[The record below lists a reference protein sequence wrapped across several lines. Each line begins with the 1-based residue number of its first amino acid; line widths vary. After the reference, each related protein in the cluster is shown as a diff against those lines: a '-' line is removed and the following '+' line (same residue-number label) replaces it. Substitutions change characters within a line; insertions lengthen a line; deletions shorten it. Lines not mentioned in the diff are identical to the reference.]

1 MEDEGT
7 RGVRGTSADR
17 VPGPAVP
24 PPPSGPPRQPWSGQP
39 APGRP
44 PAGGPGG
51 PRSAPG
57 EPPADPG
64 ASWGGQPSGGQPSA
78 GQPSAGQPSGGQ
90 PSPGRA
96 PAGEP
101 GAPQFGQ
108 PSAWTFPLPPP
119 GPPPARPA
127 SPPPPVEQP
136 LAGATP
142 LDAWLRTPRPP
153 QAPGVWRFGF
163 TPRPAEQGEE
173 VSDRSLLVGAVIT
186 LLSALLLWSLWR
198 NGYLP
203 YRLVPLKLF
212 TPGEWWNPG
221 TSGGPRTIE
230 GSDALTVYEALLFG
244 LLAYGCGRI
253 GNFSELFR
261 RHVVR
266 RGQPFLALA
275 AAVAAGLTQLL
286 VWKETLPV
294 VRPVLV
300 LVAAVAGGEIYQS
313 QTVVNVIYGL
323 IAAAVLYP
331 FARLGRWRD
340 LLAARR
346 GRGTATPAPGGDTPA
361 PATATSADQW
371 PELRAA
377 GWTDAAETLTAE
389 VRTGRMNDVDVARL
403 RHAWTQATRS
413 PDRLAPLAEAV
424 LRTGGAAALHP
435 SGDRDLP
442 RRTARHDVLTGQV
455 RIGRCAEDPH
465 NPYAR
470 RSTGI
475 ALDPTLLGTSLLA
488 VGPPGSGKSA
498 RLVRPVV
505 EALGLRALAG
515 QAAVLA
521 VGGAGAPLGPDEAF
535 DVVVRV
541 GNPASA
547 HDLDLYGGTSD
558 PDEAAAVLAEG
569 LVGDVGSLDSRRA
582 ATVLAQLLGPYRTAH
597 GHFPSVP
604 ELRELLDGAPA
615 ALTALRATLEAAGH
629 QAMLRELEARTRQA
643 GGPGDPAPALA
654 DRVALLDRPAFA
666 GFFATGP
673 EARPFALRSLGQYPL
688 RVRVDLPERGHAE
701 ASRLLTRL
709 LLAQFTAITAARTD
723 TTLFVGLVLD
733 DATHAVTSETVRGI
747 RRLRSVNAGAVL
759 TLRTVDDVPE
769 PLHTPLLGAVGCT
782 AAFSGI
788 TTWDGKRF
796 AEAWG
801 KEWVETRE
809 VAQHTVFAD
818 QPFTRALHALRKLV
832 TGKAVTT
839 DAVTVRQVE
848 KERWSASELAYA
860 VPAGHAVIRLA
871 TVEGE
876 HAPPLLVELGG

>member
-1 MEDEGT
+1 MDDDGT
-7 RGVRGTSADR
+7 RGVRGSSADR
-17 VPGPAVP
+17 VPGPALP
-24 PPPSGPPRQPWSGQP
+24 PPPTTPPRVP
-39 APGRP
+39 APAAGPDPAATSVEQRP
-44 PAGGPGG
+44 TRPGPA
-51 PRSAPG
+51 S
-57 EPPADPG
+57 PAE
-64 ASWGGQPSGGQPSA
+64 QPV
-78 GQPSAGQPSGGQ
+78 
-90 PSPGRA
+90 
-96 PAGEP
+96 P
-101 GAPQFGQ
+101 GAP
-108 PSAWTFPLPPP
+108 
-119 GPPPARPA
+119 
-127 SPPPPVEQP
+127 V
-136 LAGATP
+136 
-142 LDAWLRTPRPP
+142 DAWLRTPRPP
-153 QAPGVWRFGF
+153 QEPGVWRYGY
-163 TPRPAEQGEE
+163 TPPPPEE
-173 VSDRSLLVGAVIT
+173 PEGVSNRSLLVGALIS

-230 GSDALTVYEALLFG
+230 GSDALTVYEAILFG

-261 RHVVR
+261 RHVAD

-275 AAVAAGLTQLL
+275 AAAAAGLTQLL

-300 LVAAVAGGEIYQS
+300 LVASVAGGEIYQS
-313 QTVVNVIYGL
+313 QTVVNVIYAV

-331 FARLGRWRD
+331 FARLGRWRE
-340 LLAARR
+340 LIAARR
-346 GRGTATPAPGGDTPA
+346 GTTAPTPNGTA

-371 PELRAA
+371 PELRTA
-377 GWTDAAETLTAE
+377 GWTDAADTLTAE
-389 VRTGRMNDVDVARL
+389 ARTGRMNDVDVARL
-403 RHAWTQATRS
+403 RHAWALATRR

-435 SGDRDLP
+435 SGHRDLP
-442 RRTARHDVLTGQV
+442 RRGARHDVLTGQV
-455 RIGRCAEDPH
+455 RIGRCADDPH
-465 NPYAR
+465 NPYVR
-470 RSTGI
+470 RGTGL
-475 ALDPTLLGTSLLA
+475 ALEPALLGTSLLA
-488 VGPPGSGKSA
+488 VGPPGAGKTA
-498 RLVRPVV
+498 RLIRPVV
-505 EALGLRALAG
+505 EALALRALAG

-521 VGGAGAPLGPDEAF
+521 VGGAGAPLGPDDAF
-535 DVVVRV
+535 DVVVRL
-541 GNPASA
+541 GHPGSA
-547 HDLDLYGGTSD
+547 HDIDLYGGTTD

-582 ATVLAQLLGPYRTAH
+582 ATVLAQLLGPYRAAH

-604 ELRELLDGAPA
+604 ELRELLDGTPA
-615 ALTALRATLEAAGH
+615 ALAGLRASLEAAGH
-629 QAMLRELEARTRQA
+629 HAMLRELDARSRQA

-654 DRVALLDRPAFA
+654 DRVSLLDRPAFT

-673 EARPFALRSLGQYPL
+673 DARPFSLRALGQHPL
-688 RVRVDLPERGHAE
+688 RVRVDLPERGHAG

-723 TTLFVGLVLD
+723 TTLFACLVLD
-733 DATHAVTSETVRGI
+733 DATHAVTAETVRGI

-759 TLRTVDDVPE
+759 ALRTVDDVPDT
-769 PLHTPLLGAVGCT
+769 LHTPLLGAVGCT

-848 KERWSASELAYA
+848 RERWSASELAYA

-871 TVEGE
+871 TVQGE
-876 HAPPLLVELGG
+876 HAPPLLVHLDG

>member
-1 MEDEGT
+1 MDDDGT
-7 RGVRGTSADR
+7 RGVRGSSADK

-24 PPPSGPPRQPWSGQP
+24 PPPTAPPRVPPTTAGPYVP
-39 APGRP
+39 APHPAP
-44 PAGGPGG
+44 PVEH
-51 PRSAPG
+51 R
-57 EPPADPG
+57 
-64 ASWGGQPSGGQPSA
+64 
-78 GQPSAGQPSGGQ
+78 
-90 PSPGRA
+90 
-96 PAGEP
+96 
-101 GAPQFGQ
+101 
-108 PSAWTFPLPPP
+108 
-119 GPPPARPA
+119 PARPA
-127 SPPPPVEQP
+127 TAPSIGQPPPGAPV
-136 LAGATP
+136 
-142 LDAWLRTPRPP
+142 DAWLRTPRP
-153 QAPGVWRFGF
+153 QQEPGVWRYGY
-163 TPRPAEQGEE
+163 TPPPPEASER
-173 VSDRSLLVGAVIT
+173 VSDRSLLVGALIS
-186 LLSALLLWSLWR
+186 LLTALLLWSLWR

-212 TPGEWWNPG
+212 TPGEWWYPG

-230 GSDALTVYEALLFG
+230 GSDALTVYESILFG

-253 GNFSELFR
+253 GNFSELFH
-261 RHVVR
+261 RHVVE
-266 RGQPFLALA
+266 RGQPFLAVA
-275 AAVAAGLTQLL
+275 AAAAAGLTQLL

-294 VRPVLV
+294 VRPILV

-323 IAAAVLYP
+323 IAAAVLWP
-331 FARLGRWRD
+331 FARLGRWRE
-340 LLAARR
+340 LSAARR
-346 GRGTATPAPGGDTPA
+346 GSAAPDPAHAA
-361 PATATSADQW
+361 PATSTSADQW

-377 GWTDAAETLTAE
+377 GWTDAADTLTAE

-403 RHAWTQATRS
+403 RHAWTLATRR
-413 PDRLAPLAEAV
+413 PDRLAPLTEAV

-455 RIGRCAEDPH
+455 RIGRCADDPH
-465 NPYAR
+465 NPYVR
-470 RSTGI
+470 RGTGL
-475 ALDPTLLGTSLLA
+475 ALEPALLGTSLLA

-498 RLVRPVV
+498 RLIRPVV
-505 EALGLRALAG
+505 EALALRALAG

-521 VGGAGAPLGPDEAF
+521 VGGAGAPLGPDDAF

-541 GNPASA
+541 GHPGSA
-547 HDLDLYGGTSD
+547 HDIDLYGGTTD

-582 ATVLAQLLGPYRTAH
+582 ATVLAQLLGPYHAAH

-604 ELRELLDGAPA
+604 ELRELLDGTPA
-615 ALTALRATLEAAGH
+615 ALAGLRATLEAAGH
-629 QAMLRELEARTRQA
+629 HAMVRELDARSRQA

-673 EARPFALRSLGQYPL
+673 DARPFSLRALGQHPL

-723 TTLFVGLVLD
+723 TTLFACLVLD
-733 DATHAVTSETVRGI
+733 DATHAVTAETVRGI

-759 TLRTVDDVPE
+759 ALRTVDDVPE
-769 PLHTPLLGAVGCT
+769 ALHTPLLGAVGCT

-848 KERWSASELAYA
+848 RERWSASELAYA

-871 TVEGE
+871 NVEGE
-876 HAPPLLVELGG
+876 HAPPLLVHLDG

>member
-1 MEDEGT
+1 MDDDGT
-7 RGVRGTSADR
+7 RRVRDTRADR
-17 VPGPAVP
+17 APGPAVP
-24 PPPSGPPRQPWSGQP
+24 PPPSTPPRV
-39 APGRP
+39 
-44 PAGGPGG
+44 
-51 PRSAPG
+51 
-57 EPPADPG
+57 
-64 ASWGGQPSGGQPSA
+64 
-78 GQPSAGQPSGGQ
+78 
-90 PSPGRA
+90 
-96 PAGEP
+96 
-101 GAPQFGQ
+101 
-108 PSAWTFPLPPP
+108 
-119 GPPPARPA
+119 PPPAAPVPPETGPYPA
-127 SPPPPVEQP
+127 FGQAPAVPPPAPPVEQP
-136 LAGATP
+136 PTGTP
-142 LDAWLRTPRPP
+142 ALDAWLRAPRTPQEPGVWRYGHTPRPP
-153 QAPGVWRFGF
+153 EEPEGV
-163 TPRPAEQGEE
+163 
-173 VSDRSLLVGAVIT
+173 SNRSLLVGVLIS

-221 TSGGPRTIE
+221 TSGGPRTKE
-230 GSDALTVYEALLFG
+230 GREALTLYEGILFG
-244 LLAYGCGRI
+244 LLVYGCGRI
-253 GNFSELFR
+253 GNWSELLR
-261 RHVVR
+261 RHVVD

-275 AAVAAGLTQLL
+275 AAAAAGLAQIL
-286 VWKETLPV
+286 VWKEAV
-294 VRPVLV
+294 PVLRPILA
-300 LVAAVAGGEIYQS
+300 LVAAVAGAGVFRS
-313 QTVVNVIYGL
+313 PTTVVVIYAL
-323 IAAAVLYP
+323 IAAAVLLP
-331 FARLGRWRD
+331 FARFGRWWE
-340 LLAARR
+340 LIAARR
-346 GRGTATPAPGGDTPA
+346 GGTAPAAGDA
-361 PATATSADQW
+361 PPSATATSADQW

-377 GWTDAAETLTAE
+377 GWADAADTLAAE
-389 VRTGRMNDVDVARL
+389 VRGGRMNDVDVARL
-403 RHAWTQATRS
+403 RHAWTLATRR

-435 SGDRDLP
+435 SGHRDLP
-442 RRTARHDVLTGQV
+442 RRTVRHDVLIGQV

-470 RSTGI
+470 RGSGI
-475 ALDPTLLGTSLLA
+475 ALDPTVLGTSLLA
-488 VGPPGSGKSA
+488 VGPPGAGKSA
-498 RLVRPVV
+498 RIVRPVV
-505 EALGLRALAG
+505 ESLALRALAG

-521 VGGAGAPLGPDEAF
+521 VGGAGAPLGPDDAF

-541 GNPASA
+541 GNPDSA
-547 HDLDLYGGTSD
+547 HDIDLYGGTSD

-582 ATVLAQLLGPYRTAH
+582 ATVLAQLLGPYRAAH

-604 ELRELLDGAPA
+604 ELRRLLDGTPA
-615 ALTALRATLEAAGH
+615 ALAGLRAALEAAGQH
-629 QAMLRELEARTRQA
+629 AMLRELDARARQA
-643 GGPGDPAPALA
+643 GGPGDAAPALA

-666 GFFATGP
+666 EFFATGP
-673 EARPFALRSLGQYPL
+673 DARPFALRSLGQHPL

-723 TTLFVGLVLD
+723 TTLFACLVLD
-733 DATHAVTSETVRGI
+733 DATHAVTAETVRGI

-759 TLRTVDDVPE
+759 ALRTVDDVPE
-769 PLHTPLLGAVGCT
+769 ALHTPLLGAVGCT

-848 KERWSASELAYA
+848 RERWSASELAYA

-876 HAPPLLVELGG
+876 HAPPLLVHLDG

>member
-1 MEDEGT
+1 MDDDGT
-7 RGVRGTSADR
+7 RGVRGSSADR
-17 VPGPAVP
+17 APGPALP
-24 PPPSGPPRQPWSGQP
+24 PPPTTPPRVPAPAAGPRPAATPVEQRPTRPGSAPPTEQP
-39 APGRP
+39 APG
-44 PAGGPGG
+44 
-51 PRSAPG
+51 AP
-57 EPPADPG
+57 
-64 ASWGGQPSGGQPSA
+64 
-78 GQPSAGQPSGGQ
+78 
-90 PSPGRA
+90 
-96 PAGEP
+96 
-101 GAPQFGQ
+101 
-108 PSAWTFPLPPP
+108 
-119 GPPPARPA
+119 
-127 SPPPPVEQP
+127 V
-136 LAGATP
+136 
-142 LDAWLRTPRPP
+142 DAWLRTPRPP
-153 QAPGVWRFGF
+153 QEPGVWRYGY
-163 TPRPAEQGEE
+163 TPPPPEE
-173 VSDRSLLVGAVIT
+173 PEGVSNRSLLVGALIS

-230 GSDALTVYEALLFG
+230 GSDALTVYEAILFG

-261 RHVVR
+261 RHVAD

-275 AAVAAGLTQLL
+275 AAAAAGLTQLL

-300 LVAAVAGGEIYQS
+300 LVASVAGGEIYQS
-313 QTVVNVIYGL
+313 QTVVNVIYAV

-331 FARLGRWRD
+331 FARLGRWRE
-340 LLAARR
+340 LITARW
-346 GRGTATPAPGGDTPA
+346 GTAAPAPDGTAAA
-361 PATATSADQW
+361 PAAATSADQW
-371 PELRAA
+371 PELRTA
-377 GWTDAAETLTAE
+377 GWTDAADTLTAE

-403 RHAWTQATRS
+403 RHAWALATRR

-435 SGDRDLP
+435 SGHRDLP
-442 RRTARHDVLTGQV
+442 RRGARHDVLTGQV
-455 RIGRCAEDPH
+455 RIGRCADDPH
-465 NPYAR
+465 NPYVR
-470 RSTGI
+470 RGTGL
-475 ALDPTLLGTSLLA
+475 ALEPALLGTSLLA
-488 VGPPGSGKSA
+488 VGPPGAGKTA
-498 RLVRPVV
+498 RLIRPVV
-505 EALGLRALAG
+505 EALALRALAG

-521 VGGAGAPLGPDEAF
+521 VGGAGAPLGPDDAF
-535 DVVVRV
+535 DVVVRL
-541 GNPASA
+541 GHPGSA
-547 HDLDLYGGTSD
+547 HDIDLYGGTTD

-582 ATVLAQLLGPYRTAH
+582 ATVLAQLLGPYRAAH
-597 GHFPSVP
+597 GHFPAVP
-604 ELRELLDGAPA
+604 ELRELLDGTPA
-615 ALTALRATLEAAGH
+615 ALAGLRASLEAAGH
-629 QAMLRELEARTRQA
+629 HAMLRELDARFRQA

-654 DRVALLDRPAFA
+654 DRVALLDRPAFT

-673 EARPFALRSLGQYPL
+673 DARPFSLRALGQHPL

-723 TTLFVGLVLD
+723 TTLFACLVLD
-733 DATHAVTSETVRGI
+733 DATHAVTAETVRGI

-759 TLRTVDDVPE
+759 ALRTVDDVPE
-769 PLHTPLLGAVGCT
+769 TLHTPLLGAVGCT

-848 KERWSASELAYA
+848 RERWSASELAYA

-876 HAPPLLVELGG
+876 HAPPLLVHLDG

>member
-1 MEDEGT
+1 MDDDGT
-7 RGVRGTSADR
+7 RGVRGPSADR

-24 PPPSGPPRQPWSGQP
+24 PPPTTPPRVPPPAAGAHPADRPGSPPAGHQGSGPTSAPQVGHRPPRPASAPPGKHRPAGPAAAPPAEQP
-39 APGRP
+39 APG
-44 PAGGPGG
+44 
-51 PRSAPG
+51 AP
-57 EPPADPG
+57 
-64 ASWGGQPSGGQPSA
+64 
-78 GQPSAGQPSGGQ
+78 
-90 PSPGRA
+90 
-96 PAGEP
+96 
-101 GAPQFGQ
+101 
-108 PSAWTFPLPPP
+108 
-119 GPPPARPA
+119 
-127 SPPPPVEQP
+127 V
-136 LAGATP
+136 
-142 LDAWLRTPRPP
+142 DAWLRTPRPP
-153 QAPGVWRFGF
+153 QEPGVWRYGY
-163 TPRPAEQGEE
+163 TPPPPEE
-173 VSDRSLLVGAVIT
+173 PEGVSDRSLVVGALIA

-230 GSDALTVYEALLFG
+230 GSDALTVYEAILFG
-244 LLAYGCGRI
+244 LLVYGCGRI

-261 RHVVR
+261 RHVAE

-275 AAVAAGLTQLL
+275 AAAAAGLTQLL
-286 VWKETLPV
+286 VWKEALPV

-300 LVAAVAGGEIYQS
+300 LVASVAGGEIYQS
-313 QTVVNVIYGL
+313 QAVVNVIYTL
-323 IAAAVLYP
+323 IAAAVLWP

-340 LLAARR
+340 LIAARR
-346 GRGTATPAPGGDTPA
+346 GSGALA
-361 PATATSADQW
+361 PAAEAGPATTTSADQW

-377 GWTDAAETLTAE
+377 GWTDAADTLTAE

-403 RHAWTQATRS
+403 RHAWTLATRR
-413 PDRLAPLAEAV
+413 PERLAPLAEAV

-455 RIGRCAEDPH
+455 RVGRCAEDPH
-465 NPYAR
+465 NPYVR
-470 RSTGI
+470 RGTGL
-475 ALDPTLLGTSLLA
+475 ALDPALLGTSLLA
-488 VGPPGSGKSA
+488 VGPPGAGKSA
-498 RLVRPVV
+498 RLVRPLV
-505 EALGLRALAG
+505 EGLALRALAG

-521 VGGAGAPLGPDEAF
+521 VGGAGEPLGPDDAF
-535 DVVVRV
+535 DVVVRL
-541 GNPASA
+541 GHPGSA
-547 HDLDLYGGTSD
+547 HDIDLYGGTTD

-582 ATVLAQLLGPYRTAH
+582 ATVLAQLLGPYRAAH

-604 ELRELLDGAPA
+604 ELRELLDGTPA
-615 ALTALRATLEAAGH
+615 ALAGLRSSLEAAGH
-629 QAMLRELEARTRQA
+629 HTMLRELDARSRQS
-643 GGPGDPAPALA
+643 GGPGDPAPVLA
-654 DRVALLDRPAFA
+654 DRVALLDRPTFT

-673 EARPFALRSLGQYPL
+673 DARPFALRALGQHPL

-723 TTLFVGLVLD
+723 TTLFVCLVLD
-733 DATHAVTSETVRGI
+733 DATHAVTAETVRGI

-759 TLRTVDDVPE
+759 ALRTVDDVPE
-769 PLHTPLLGAVGCT
+769 ALHTPLLGAVGCT

-848 KERWSASELAYA
+848 RERWSASELAYA

-871 TVEGE
+871 NVEGE
-876 HAPPLLVELGG
+876 HAPPLLVHLDG

>member
-1 MEDEGT
+1 MDDDGT
-7 RGVRGTSADR
+7 RGVRGSSADK

-24 PPPSGPPRQPWSGQP
+24 PPPTAPPRVPPTAAGPYLP
-39 APGRP
+39 APHPAP
-44 PAGGPGG
+44 PVEH
-51 PRSAPG
+51 R
-57 EPPADPG
+57 
-64 ASWGGQPSGGQPSA
+64 
-78 GQPSAGQPSGGQ
+78 
-90 PSPGRA
+90 
-96 PAGEP
+96 
-101 GAPQFGQ
+101 
-108 PSAWTFPLPPP
+108 
-119 GPPPARPA
+119 PARPA
-127 SPPPPVEQP
+127 TAPSIGQPPPGAPVD
-136 LAGATP
+136 T
-142 LDAWLRTPRPP
+142 WLRTPRPP
-153 QAPGVWRFGF
+153 QEPGVWRYGY
-163 TPRPAEQGEE
+163 TPPPPEASER
-173 VSDRSLLVGAVIT
+173 VSDRSLLVGALIS
-186 LLSALLLWSLWR
+186 LLTALLLWSLWR

-212 TPGEWWNPG
+212 TPGEWWYPG

-230 GSDALTVYEALLFG
+230 GSDALTVYESILFG

-253 GNFSELFR
+253 GNFSELFH
-261 RHVVR
+261 RHVVE
-266 RGQPFLALA
+266 RGQPFLAVA
-275 AAVAAGLTQLL
+275 AAAAAGLTQLL

-294 VRPVLV
+294 VRPILV

-323 IAAAVLYP
+323 IAAAVLWP
-331 FARLGRWRD
+331 FARLGRWRE
-340 LLAARR
+340 LSAARR
-346 GRGTATPAPGGDTPA
+346 GSAAPDPAHAA
-361 PATATSADQW
+361 PATSASADQW

-377 GWTDAAETLTAE
+377 GWTDAADTLTAE

-403 RHAWTQATRS
+403 RHAWTLATRR
-413 PDRLAPLAEAV
+413 PDRLASLTEAV

-455 RIGRCAEDPH
+455 RIGRCADDPH
-465 NPYAR
+465 NPYVR
-470 RSTGI
+470 RGTGL
-475 ALDPTLLGTSLLA
+475 ALEPALLGTSLLA

-498 RLVRPVV
+498 RLIRPVV
-505 EALGLRALAG
+505 EALALRALAG

-521 VGGAGAPLGPDEAF
+521 VGGAGAPLGPDDAF

-541 GNPASA
+541 GHPGSA
-547 HDLDLYGGTSD
+547 HDIDLYGGTTD

-582 ATVLAQLLGPYRTAH
+582 ATVLAQLLGPYHAAH

-604 ELRELLDGAPA
+604 ELRELLDGTPA
-615 ALTALRATLEAAGH
+615 ALAGLRATLEAAGH
-629 QAMLRELEARTRQA
+629 HAMVRELDARSRQA

-654 DRVALLDRPAFA
+654 DRVALLDRPAFT

-673 EARPFALRSLGQYPL
+673 DARPFSLRALGQHPL

-723 TTLFVGLVLD
+723 TTLFACLVLD
-733 DATHAVTSETVRGI
+733 DATHAVTAETVRGI

-759 TLRTVDDVPE
+759 ALRTVDDVPE
-769 PLHTPLLGAVGCT
+769 ALHTPLLGAVGCT

-848 KERWSASELAYA
+848 RERWSASELAYS
-860 VPAGHAVIRLA
+860 VPAGHAVLSLT
-871 TVEGE
+871 TVRGE
-876 HAPPLLVELGG
+876 HAPPLLVHLDG

>member
-1 MEDEGT
+1 MDDDGT
-7 RGVRGTSADR
+7 RGVRGPSAER
-17 VPGPAVP
+17 VPGPALPPPPTTPPRVP
-24 PPPSGPPRQPWSGQP
+24 PP
-39 APGRP
+39 A
-44 PAGGPGG
+44 AG
-51 PRSAPG
+51 PRPAAPSV
-57 EPPADPG
+57 EQRPTRPG
-64 ASWGGQPSGGQPSA
+64 TA
-78 GQPSAGQPSGGQ
+78 
-90 PSPGRA
+90 
-96 PAGEP
+96 
-101 GAPQFGQ
+101 
-108 PSAWTFPLPPP
+108 
-119 GPPPARPA
+119 
-127 SPPPPVEQP
+127 PPVEQP
-136 LAGATP
+136 LPGAP
-142 LDAWLRTPRPP
+142 VDAWLRTPRPP
-153 QAPGVWRFGF
+153 QEPGVWRYGY
-163 TPRPAEQGEE
+163 TPPPPEE
-173 VSDRSLLVGAVIT
+173 PEGVSNRSLLVGALIS

-230 GSDALTVYEALLFG
+230 GSDALTVYEAILFG

-261 RHVVR
+261 RHVAD

-275 AAVAAGLTQLL
+275 AAAAAGLTQLL
-286 VWKETLPV
+286 VWKEALPV

-300 LVAAVAGGEIYQS
+300 LVASVAGGEIYQS
-313 QTVVNVIYGL
+313 QTVVNVIYAV

-331 FARLGRWRD
+331 FARLGRWRE
-340 LLAARR
+340 LIAARR
-346 GRGTATPAPGGDTPA
+346 GTGASAPDGTAAA
-361 PATATSADQW
+361 PAAETSADQW

-377 GWTDAAETLTAE
+377 GWTDAADTLTAE
-389 VRTGRMNDVDVARL
+389 VRTGRMNDVDAARL
-403 RHAWTQATRS
+403 RHAWTLATQR

-435 SGDRDLP
+435 SGHRDLP
-442 RRTARHDVLTGQV
+442 RRGARHDVLTGQV
-455 RIGRCAEDPH
+455 RIGRCADDPH
-465 NPYAR
+465 NPYVR
-470 RSTGI
+470 RGTGL
-475 ALDPTLLGTSLLA
+475 ALEPALLGTSLLA
-488 VGPPGSGKSA
+488 VGPPGAGKTT
-498 RLVRPVV
+498 RLIRPVV
-505 EALGLRALAG
+505 EALALRALAG

-521 VGGAGAPLGPDEAF
+521 VGGAGAPLGPDDAF

-541 GNPASA
+541 GHPGSA
-547 HDLDLYGGTSD
+547 HDIDLYGGTTD

-582 ATVLAQLLGPYRTAH
+582 ATVLAQLLGPYRAAH

-604 ELRELLDGAPA
+604 ELRELLDGTPA
-615 ALTALRATLEAAGH
+615 ALADLRASLEAAGH
-629 QAMLRELEARTRQA
+629 HAMLRELDARSRQA

-666 GFFATGP
+666 GFFATDP
-673 EARPFALRSLGQYPL
+673 DARPFSLRALGQHPL

-723 TTLFVGLVLD
+723 TTLFACLVLD
-733 DATHAVTSETVRGI
+733 DATHAVTAETVRGI

-759 TLRTVDDVPE
+759 ALRTVDDVPE
-769 PLHTPLLGAVGCT
+769 TLHTPLLGAVGCT

-848 KERWSASELAYA
+848 RERWSASELAYA
-860 VPAGHAVIRLA
+860 VPAGHAVLSLT
-871 TVEGE
+871 TVQGE
-876 HAPPLLVELGG
+876 HAPPLLVHLDG

>member
-1 MEDEGT
+1 MDDDGT
-7 RGVRGTSADR
+7 RGVRGPSADR
-17 VPGPAVP
+17 LPGPAVP
-24 PPPSGPPRQPWSGQP
+24 PPPTAPPRVPPPAAAHEAPRYRHAPATPPAGSPQAEQP
-39 APGRP
+39 APG
-44 PAGGPGG
+44 
-51 PRSAPG
+51 AP
-57 EPPADPG
+57 
-64 ASWGGQPSGGQPSA
+64 
-78 GQPSAGQPSGGQ
+78 
-90 PSPGRA
+90 
-96 PAGEP
+96 
-101 GAPQFGQ
+101 
-108 PSAWTFPLPPP
+108 
-119 GPPPARPA
+119 
-127 SPPPPVEQP
+127 V
-136 LAGATP
+136 
-142 LDAWLRTPRPP
+142 DAWLRTPRPP
-153 QAPGVWRFGF
+153 QEPGVWRYGY
-163 TPRPAEQGEE
+163 TPPPPEASET
-173 VSDRSLLVGAVIT
+173 VSDRSLLVGALIS

-244 LLAYGCGRI
+244 LLVYGCGRI
-253 GNFSELFR
+253 GNFAELFR
-261 RHVVR
+261 RHVAE

-275 AAVAAGLTQLL
+275 AAAAAGLAQLL

-294 VRPVLV
+294 VRPILV
-300 LVAAVAGGEIYQS
+300 LVATVAGGEIYQS
-313 QTVVNVIYGL
+313 QTVVNVIYAL
-323 IAAAVLYP
+323 IAALVLWP
-331 FARLGRWRD
+331 FARLGRWRE

-346 GRGTATPAPGGDTPA
+346 GGGAPTPAA
-361 PATATSADQW
+361 EAVPATATSADQW
-371 PELRAA
+371 PDLRAA
-377 GWTDAAETLTAE
+377 GWTDAADTLSAE

-403 RHAWTQATRS
+403 RHAWKLAAQR
-413 PDRLAPLAEAV
+413 PDRLAPLAESV
-424 LRTGGAAALHP
+424 LRNGGAAALHP
-435 SGDRDLP
+435 SGRRDLP
-442 RRTARHDVLTGQV
+442 LRTARHDVLTGQV
-455 RIGRCAEDPH
+455 RIGRCADDPH
-465 NPYAR
+465 NPYVR
-470 RSTGI
+470 RGTGL
-475 ALDPTLLGTSLLA
+475 ALEPALLGTSLLA
-488 VGPPGSGKSA
+488 VGPPGAGKSD
-498 RLVRPVV
+498 RLIRPVV
-505 EALGLRALAG
+505 EALALRALAG

-521 VGGAGAPLGPDEAF
+521 VGGAGAPLGPDDAF

-541 GNPASA
+541 GNPGSA
-547 HDLDLYGGTSD
+547 HDIDLYGGTTD

-569 LVGDVGSLDSRRA
+569 LVGDIGSLDSRRA
-582 ATVLAQLLGPYRTAH
+582 ATVLAQLLGPYRAAH

-604 ELRELLDGAPA
+604 ALRELLDGAPD
-615 ALTALRATLEAAGH
+615 ALTALRAALEAGGH
-629 QAMLRELEARTRQA
+629 QAMLRELDARARQA
-643 GGPGDPAPALA
+643 GGPGDPAPVLA

-673 EARPFALRSLGQYPL
+673 DARPFELRALGQYPL

-723 TTLFVGLVLD
+723 TTLFACLVLD
-733 DATHAVTSETVRGI
+733 DATHAVTAETVRGI

-759 TLRTVDDVPE
+759 ALRTVDDVPE
-769 PLHTPLLGAVGCT
+769 ALHTPLLGAVGCT

-860 VPAGHAVIRLA
+860 VPAGHAVVRVA
-871 TVEGE
+871 TVQGE
-876 HAPPLLVELGG
+876 HAPPLLVHLDG

>member
-39 APGRP
+39 
-44 PAGGPGG
+44 
-51 PRSAPG
+51 SA
-57 EPPADPG
+57 
-64 ASWGGQPSGGQPSA
+64 
-78 GQPSAGQPSGGQ
+78 GQ

-96 PAGEP
+96 SAGEP
-101 GAPQFGQ
+101 GASQFGQ
-108 PSAWTFPLPPP
+108 PSAWTSPPPPP

-136 LAGATP
+136 SAGAP
-142 LDAWLRTPRPP
+142 SLAAWLRTPRPP

-261 RHVVR
+261 RHVVS

-275 AAVAAGLTQLL
+275 AAAAGGLTQLL

-313 QTVVNVIYGL
+313 QTVVNVIYAL

-331 FARLGRWRD
+331 FARLGRWRE

-346 GRGTATPAPGGDTPA
+346 GWGTATPDPADTASAPT
-361 PATATSADQW
+361 TATSADQW

-377 GWTDAAETLTAE
+377 GWTDAADTLTAE

-413 PDRLAPLAEAV
+413 PDGLAPLAEAV

-455 RIGRCAEDPH
+455 RIGRCADDPH

-521 VGGAGAPLGPDEAF
+521 VGGTGAPVGPDEAF

-604 ELRELLDGAPA
+604 ELRELLDGTPA
-615 ALTALRATLEAAGH
+615 ALTALRAALEAAGQ

-673 EARPFALRSLGQYPL
+673 DARPFALRSLGQYPL

-733 DATHAVTSETVRGI
+733 DATHAVTAETVRGI

-769 PLHTPLLGAVGCT
+769 ALHTPLLGAVGCT

-848 KERWSASELAYA
+848 RERWSASELAYA
-860 VPAGHAVIRLA
+860 VPAGHAVIRLT

>member
-1 MEDEGT
+1 MDDDT

-24 PPPSGPPRQPWSGQP
+24 PPPTAPPPATAP
-39 APGRP
+39 APSLSGLGAPAP
-44 PAGGPGG
+44 PT
-51 PRSAPG
+51 
-57 EPPADPG
+57 
-64 ASWGGQPSGGQPSA
+64 
-78 GQPSAGQPSGGQ
+78 
-90 PSPGRA
+90 GRA
-96 PAGEP
+96 P
-101 GAPQFGQ
+101 
-108 PSAWTFPLPPP
+108 TPPP
-119 GPPPARPA
+119 TAA
-127 SPPPPVEQP
+127 PVEQP
-136 LAGATP
+136 SPEAP
-142 LDAWLRTPRPP
+142 VDAWLRTPRPP
-153 QAPGVWRFGF
+153 QGPGVWRFGY
-163 TPRPAEQGEE
+163 TPPPPEEAEG
-173 VSDRSLLVGAVIT
+173 VSDRSLLVGALIS

-230 GSDALTVYEALLFG
+230 GSDALTVYEAILFG

-261 RHVVR
+261 RHVAG
-266 RGQPFLALA
+266 RGQPFLAVA
-275 AAVAAGLTQLL
+275 AAVAAGFTQLL

-300 LVAAVAGGEIYQS
+300 LVASVAGGEIYQS

-323 IAAAVLYP
+323 IAAAVLWP
-331 FARLGRWRD
+331 FARLGRWRE
-340 LLAARR
+340 LIAARR
-346 GRGTATPAPGGDTPA
+346 VSPAPDPGSPPA
-361 PATATSADQW
+361 PPTAASPDRW

-377 GWTDAAETLTAE
+377 GWTDAADTLTAE

-403 RHAWTQATRS
+403 RHAWTLATRR
-413 PDRLAPLAEAV
+413 PDRLAPFAEAV

-435 SGDRDLP
+435 SGHRDLP

-455 RIGRCAEDPH
+455 RIGRCAQDQH
-465 NPYAR
+465 NPYVR
-470 RSTGI
+470 RGTGL

-488 VGPPGSGKSA
+488 VGPPGAGKSA
-498 RLVRPVV
+498 RLIRPVV
-505 EALGLRALAG
+505 EALALRALAG

-521 VGGAGAPLGPDEAF
+521 VGAAGAPLGPDEAF

-547 HDLDLYGGTSD
+547 HDVDLYGGTTD

-569 LVGDVGSLDSRRA
+569 LVGDVGSLDSRRS
-582 ATVLAQLLGPYRTAH
+582 ATVLAQLLGPYRAAH
-597 GHFPSVP
+597 DHFPSVP
-604 ELRELLDGAPA
+604 ELRELLDGTPA
-615 ALTALRATLEAAGH
+615 AIAGLRAALEAAGH
-629 QAMLRELEARTRQA
+629 HAMLRELDARARQA
-643 GGPGDPAPALA
+643 GGPGDPAPVLA

-673 EARPFALRSLGQYPL
+673 DARPFALRSLGQHPL
-688 RVRVDLPERGHAE
+688 RVRIDLPERGHAE

-723 TTLFVGLVLD
+723 TALFACLVLD
-733 DATHAVTSETVRGI
+733 DATHAVTAETVRGI

-759 TLRTVDDVPE
+759 ALRTVDDVPE
-769 PLHTPLLGAVGCT
+769 ALHTPLLGAVGCT

-848 KERWSASELAYA
+848 RERWSASELAYS

-876 HAPPLLVELGG
+876 HAPPLLVQLDA

>member
-1 MEDEGT
+1 MDDDGT
-7 RGVRGTSADR
+7 RGGRGPGADR
-17 VPGPAVP
+17 APGPAAP
-24 PPPSGPPRQPWSGQP
+24 PPPAHPPRVPHPASGTHP
-39 APGRP
+39 ADPHQGDRNQADPYPADRKQADPRPGRP
-44 PAGGPGG
+44 AEQWRAGSASAQPVEHRQAGP
-51 PRSAPG
+51 
-57 EPPADPG
+57 
-64 ASWGGQPSGGQPSA
+64 
-78 GQPSAGQPSGGQ
+78 
-90 PSPGRA
+90 A
-96 PAGEP
+96 PA
-101 GAPQFGQ
+101 A
-108 PSAWTFPLPPP
+108 
-119 GPPPARPA
+119 
-127 SPPPPVEQP
+127 PPVEQP
-136 LAGATP
+136 APGAP
-142 LDAWLRTPRPP
+142 VDAWLRTPRP
-153 QAPGVWRFGF
+153 QQEPGVWRYGY
-163 TPRPAEQGEE
+163 TPPPPEE
-173 VSDRSLLVGAVIT
+173 SERVSDRSLLVGTLIA

-230 GSDALTVYEALLFG
+230 GSDALTVYEAILFG

-261 RHVVR
+261 RHVAE

-275 AAVAAGLTQLL
+275 AAAGAGLTQLL

-300 LVAAVAGGEIYQS
+300 LVASVAGGEIYQS

-323 IAAAVLYP
+323 IAAAVLWP
-331 FARLGRWRD
+331 FARLGRWRE
-340 LLAARR
+340 LIAARR
-346 GRGTATPAPGGDTPA
+346 GGSAPA
-361 PATATSADQW
+361 PADPSAPATTTSADQW

-377 GWTDAAETLTAE
+377 GWTDAADTLTAE

-403 RHAWTQATRS
+403 RHAWRLATRR
-413 PDRLAPLAEAV
+413 PDRLGPLAESV

-435 SGDRDLP
+435 SGHRDLP

-455 RIGRCAEDPH
+455 RIGRCADDPH
-465 NPYAR
+465 NPYVR
-470 RSTGI
+470 RGTGL
-475 ALDPTLLGTSLLA
+475 ALDPALLGTSLLA
-488 VGPPGSGKSA
+488 VGPPGAGKSA

-505 EALGLRALAG
+505 EALALRALAG

-521 VGGAGAPLGPDEAF
+521 VGGAGEPLGPDDAF

-541 GNPASA
+541 GHPGSA
-547 HDLDLYGGTSD
+547 HDIDLYGGTTD

-582 ATVLAQLLGPYRTAH
+582 ATVLAQLLGPYRAAH

-604 ELRELLDGAPA
+604 ELRELLDGTPA
-615 ALTALRATLEAAGH
+615 AFAGLRASLEAAGH
-629 QAMLRELEARTRQA
+629 HAMLRELDARSRQA

-654 DRVALLDRPAFA
+654 DRVALLDRPTFA

-673 EARPFALRSLGQYPL
+673 EARPFELRALGQYPL

-723 TTLFVGLVLD
+723 TSLFVCLVLD
-733 DATHAVTSETVRGI
+733 DATHAVTAETVRGI

-759 TLRTVDDVPE
+759 ALRTVDDVPE
-769 PLHTPLLGAVGCT
+769 ALHTPLLGAVGCT

-860 VPAGHAVIRLA
+860 VPSGHAVIRLA
-871 TVEGE
+871 NVDGE
-876 HAPPLLVELGG
+876 HAPPLLVHLDG

>member
-1 MEDEGT
+1 MDDDGT
-7 RGVRGTSADR
+7 RGVRGSSADR
-17 VPGPAVP
+17 VPGPALPPPPTTPPRVP
-24 PPPSGPPRQPWSGQP
+24 PPAAGPRPAALPAGQRPAGP
-39 APGRP
+39 AP
-44 PAGGPGG
+44 A
-51 PRSAPG
+51 
-57 EPPADPG
+57 
-64 ASWGGQPSGGQPSA
+64 PSA
-78 GQPSAGQPSGGQ
+78 EQ
-90 PSPGRA
+90 
-96 PAGEP
+96 
-101 GAPQFGQ
+101 
-108 PSAWTFPLPPP
+108 PPP
-119 GPPPARPA
+119 GA
-127 SPPPPVEQP
+127 
-136 LAGATP
+136 P

-153 QAPGVWRFGF
+153 QEPGVWRYGY
-163 TPRPAEQGEE
+163 TPPPPEE
-173 VSDRSLLVGAVIT
+173 PEGVSDRSLLVGALIS

-230 GSDALTVYEALLFG
+230 GSDALTVYEAVLFG

-261 RHVVR
+261 RHVAD

-275 AAVAAGLTQLL
+275 AAAAAGLTQLL
-286 VWKETLPV
+286 VWKEALPV

-300 LVAAVAGGEIYQS
+300 LVASVAGGEIYQS
-313 QTVVNVIYGL
+313 QAVVNVIYGV
-323 IAAAVLYP
+323 IAGAVLWP
-331 FARLGRWRD
+331 FARLGRWRE
-340 LLAARR
+340 LVAARR
-346 GRGTATPAPGGDTPA
+346 GAGAPAPDGDAAA
-361 PATATSADQW
+361 PATSGSADRW

-377 GWTDAAETLTAE
+377 GWADAAETLTAE
-389 VRTGRMNDVDVARL
+389 ARTGRMNDVDVARL
-403 RHAWTQATRS
+403 RHAWALATRR

-424 LRTGGAAALHP
+424 LRNGGAAALHP
-435 SGDRDLP
+435 SGHRDLP
-442 RRTARHDVLTGQV
+442 HRVARHDTLTGQV
-455 RIGRCAEDPH
+455 RIGRCADDPH
-465 NPYAR
+465 NPYVR
-470 RSTGI
+470 RGTGL
-475 ALDPTLLGTSLLA
+475 ALEPALLGTSLLA
-488 VGPPGSGKSA
+488 VGPPGAGKTA
-498 RLVRPVV
+498 RLIRPVV
-505 EALGLRALAG
+505 EALALRALAG

-521 VGGAGAPLGPDEAF
+521 VGGAGAPLGPDDAF
-535 DVVVRV
+535 DVVVRL
-541 GNPASA
+541 GHPGSA
-547 HDLDLYGGTSD
+547 HDIDLYGGTTD

-582 ATVLAQLLGPYRTAH
+582 ATVLAQLLGPYRAAH

-604 ELRELLDGAPA
+604 ELRELLDGTPA
-615 ALTALRATLEAAGH
+615 ALAGLRAPLEAAGH
-629 QAMLRELEARTRQA
+629 HAMLRELDARSRQA

-673 EARPFALRSLGQYPL
+673 DARPFSLRALGQHPL

-709 LLAQFTAITAARTD
+709 VLAQFTAITAARTD
-723 TTLFVGLVLD
+723 TTLFACLVLD
-733 DATHAVTSETVRGI
+733 DATHAVTAETVRGI

-759 TLRTVDDVPE
+759 ALRTVDDVPE
-769 PLHTPLLGAVGCT
+769 SLHTPLLGAVGCT

-848 KERWSASELAYA
+848 RERWSASELAYA
-860 VPAGHAVIRLA
+860 VPAGHAVVRLA

-876 HAPPLLVELGG
+876 HAPPLLVHLDG

>member
-1 MEDEGT
+1 MDDDGT
-7 RGVRGTSADR
+7 RGVRGSSADK
-17 VPGPAVP
+17 VPGPAAP
-24 PPPSGPPRQPWSGQP
+24 PPPTAPPRVPPTDAGPYLP
-39 APGRP
+39 APHPAP
-44 PAGGPGG
+44 PVEH
-51 PRSAPG
+51 R
-57 EPPADPG
+57 
-64 ASWGGQPSGGQPSA
+64 
-78 GQPSAGQPSGGQ
+78 
-90 PSPGRA
+90 
-96 PAGEP
+96 
-101 GAPQFGQ
+101 
-108 PSAWTFPLPPP
+108 
-119 GPPPARPA
+119 PARPA
-127 SPPPPVEQP
+127 SAPSIGQPPPGAPV
-136 LAGATP
+136 
-142 LDAWLRTPRPP
+142 DAWLRTPRPP
-153 QAPGVWRFGF
+153 QEPGVWRYGY
-163 TPRPAEQGEE
+163 TPPPPEASER
-173 VSDRSLLVGAVIT
+173 VSDRSLLVGALIS

-212 TPGEWWNPG
+212 TPGEWWYPG

-230 GSDALTVYEALLFG
+230 GSDALTVYESILFG

-253 GNFSELFR
+253 GNFSELFH
-261 RHVVR
+261 RHVVE
-266 RGQPFLALA
+266 RGQPFLAVA
-275 AAVAAGLTQLL
+275 AAAAAGLTQLL

-294 VRPVLV
+294 VRPILV

-323 IAAAVLYP
+323 IAAAVLWP
-331 FARLGRWRD
+331 FARLGRWRE
-340 LLAARR
+340 LSAARR
-346 GRGTATPAPGGDTPA
+346 GSADPDPA
-361 PATATSADQW
+361 PAAPATSTSADQW

-377 GWTDAAETLTAE
+377 GWTDAADTLTAE

-403 RHAWTQATRS
+403 RHAWTLATRR
-413 PDRLAPLAEAV
+413 PDRLAPLTEAV

-455 RIGRCAEDPH
+455 RIGRCADDPH
-465 NPYAR
+465 NPYVR
-470 RSTGI
+470 RGTGL
-475 ALDPTLLGTSLLA
+475 ALEPALLGTSLLA

-498 RLVRPVV
+498 RLIRPVV
-505 EALGLRALAG
+505 EALALRALAG

-521 VGGAGAPLGPDEAF
+521 VGGAGAPLGPDDAF

-541 GNPASA
+541 GHPGSA
-547 HDLDLYGGTSD
+547 HDIDLYGGTTD

-582 ATVLAQLLGPYRTAH
+582 ATVLAQLLGPYHAAH

-604 ELRELLDGAPA
+604 ELRELLDGTPA
-615 ALTALRATLEAAGH
+615 ALAGLRATLEAAGH
-629 QAMLRELEARTRQA
+629 HAMVRELDARSRQA

-654 DRVALLDRPAFA
+654 DRVALLDRPAFT

-673 EARPFALRSLGQYPL
+673 DARPFSLRALGQHPL

-723 TTLFVGLVLD
+723 TTLFACLVLD
-733 DATHAVTSETVRGI
+733 DATHAVTAETVRGI

-759 TLRTVDDVPE
+759 ALRTVDDVPE
-769 PLHTPLLGAVGCT
+769 ALHTPLLGAVGCT

-848 KERWSASELAYA
+848 RERWSASELAYA
-860 VPAGHAVIRLA
+860 VPAEHAVIRLA
-871 TVEGE
+871 NVEGE
-876 HAPPLLVELGG
+876 HAPPLLVHLDG

>member
-1 MEDEGT
+1 MDDEGT
-7 RGVRGTSADR
+7 RGVRGASADR

-24 PPPSGPPRQPWSGQP
+24 PPPAGPPREPWAERPASGESWADRPPTGSSP
-39 APGRP
+39 APSPGRP
-44 PAGGPGG
+44 PAP
-51 PRSAPG
+51 
-57 EPPADPG
+57 
-64 ASWGGQPSGGQPSA
+64 QP
-78 GQPSAGQPSGGQ
+78 
-90 PSPGRA
+90 
-96 PAGEP
+96 
-101 GAPQFGQ
+101 GQ
-108 PSAWTFPLPPP
+108 PSAWTSPPP
-119 GPPPARPA
+119 PPPARPA
-127 SPPPPVEQP
+127 APPPPVEQP
-136 LAGATP
+136 SAGAPP

-153 QAPGVWRFGF
+153 QAPGVWRYGF
-163 TPRPAEQGEE
+163 TPRPPEQGEE
-173 VSDRSLLVGAVIT
+173 VSDRSLLVGALIS

-261 RHVVR
+261 RHAVG

-275 AAVAAGLTQLL
+275 AALAAGLTQLL

-331 FARLGRWRD
+331 FARLGRWRE
-340 LLAARR
+340 LIAARR
-346 GRGTATPAPGGDTPA
+346 GTVTEAPADGPA
-361 PATATSADQW
+361 PATANSPDQW

-377 GWTDAAETLTAE
+377 GWTDAADTLTAE

-403 RHAWTQATRS
+403 RHAWAQATRI

-424 LRTGGAAALHP
+424 LRTGGAAAPHP

-470 RSTGI
+470 RSTAV

-521 VGGAGAPLGPDEAF
+521 VGGAGAPVGPDEAF
-535 DVVVRV
+535 DVVVRL

-547 HDLDLYGGTSD
+547 HDLDLYGGTTD

-604 ELRELLDGAPA
+604 ELRELLDGTPA
-615 ALTALRATLEAAGH
+615 ALTALRTTLEAAGH
-629 QAMLRELEARTRQA
+629 HAMLRELEARARQA

-673 EARPFALRSLGQYPL
+673 DARPFALRSLGQYPL

-723 TTLFVGLVLD
+723 TTLFAGLVLD
-733 DATHAVTSETVRGI
+733 DATHAVTAETVRGI

-759 TLRTVDDVPE
+759 ALRTVDDVPE
-769 PLHTPLLGAVGCT
+769 ALHTPLLGAVGCT

>member
-1 MEDEGT
+1 MDDDGT
-7 RGVRGTSADR
+7 RGVRGPSADR
-17 VPGPAVP
+17 VPGPALPPPPTTPPRVP
-24 PPPSGPPRQPWSGQP
+24 PPATG
-39 APGRP
+39 
-44 PAGGPGG
+44 
-51 PRSAPG
+51 
-57 EPPADPG
+57 
-64 ASWGGQPSGGQPSA
+64 
-78 GQPSAGQPSGGQ
+78 
-90 PSPGRA
+90 
-96 PAGEP
+96 
-101 GAPQFGQ
+101 
-108 PSAWTFPLPPP
+108 
-119 GPPPARPA
+119 ARPA
-127 SPPPPVEQP
+127 APPVEQRP
-136 LAGATP
+136 TRPGSAPPAEQPIPGAP
-142 LDAWLRTPRPP
+142 VDAWLRTPRPP
-153 QAPGVWRFGF
+153 QEPGVWRYGY
-163 TPRPAEQGEE
+163 TPPPPEE
-173 VSDRSLLVGAVIT
+173 PEGVSNRSLLVGALIS

-230 GSDALTVYEALLFG
+230 GSDALTVYEAILFG

-261 RHVVR
+261 RHVAD

-275 AAVAAGLTQLL
+275 AAAAAGLTQLL
-286 VWKETLPV
+286 VWKEALPV

-300 LVAAVAGGEIYQS
+300 LVASVAGGEIYQS
-313 QTVVNVIYGL
+313 QTVVNVIYAV
-323 IAAAVLYP
+323 IAAALLYP
-331 FARLGRWRD
+331 FARLGRWRE
-340 LLAARR
+340 LIAARR
-346 GRGTATPAPGGDTPA
+346 GTGAPVPDGTAAA
-361 PATATSADQW
+361 PAAETSADQW
-371 PELRAA
+371 PEVREA
-377 GWTDAAETLTAE
+377 GWPDAADTLTAE
-389 VRTGRMNDVDVARL
+389 VRTGRMNDVDAARL
-403 RHAWTQATRS
+403 RHAWTLATQR

-435 SGDRDLP
+435 SGHRDLP
-442 RRTARHDVLTGQV
+442 RRGARHDVLTGQV
-455 RIGRCAEDPH
+455 RIGRCADDPH
-465 NPYAR
+465 NPYVR
-470 RSTGI
+470 RGTGL
-475 ALDPTLLGTSLLA
+475 ALEPALLGTSLLA
-488 VGPPGSGKSA
+488 VGPPGAGKTT
-498 RLVRPVV
+498 RLIRPVV
-505 EALGLRALAG
+505 EALALRALAG

-521 VGGAGAPLGPDEAF
+521 VGGAGAPLGPDDAF

-541 GNPASA
+541 GHPGSA
-547 HDLDLYGGTSD
+547 HDIDLYGGTTD

-582 ATVLAQLLGPYRTAH
+582 ATVLAQLLGPYRAAH

-604 ELRELLDGAPA
+604 ELRELLDGTPA
-615 ALTALRATLEAAGH
+615 ALAGLRASLEAAGH
-629 QAMLRELEARTRQA
+629 HAMLRELDARSRQA

-673 EARPFALRSLGQYPL
+673 DARPFSLRALGQHPL

-723 TTLFVGLVLD
+723 TTLFACLVLD
-733 DATHAVTSETVRGI
+733 DATHAVTAETVRGI

-759 TLRTVDDVPE
+759 ALRTVDDVPE
-769 PLHTPLLGAVGCT
+769 TLHTPLLGAVGCT

-848 KERWSASELAYA
+848 RERWSASELAYA
-860 VPAGHAVIRLA
+860 VPAGHAVLSLT
-871 TVEGE
+871 TVQGE
-876 HAPPLLVELGG
+876 HAPPLLVHLDG

>member
-1 MEDEGT
+1 MDDDGT
-7 RGVRGTSADR
+7 RGVRGSSADR
-17 VPGPAVP
+17 VPGPVLP
-24 PPPSGPPRQPWSGQP
+24 PPPTTPPRVP
-39 APGRP
+39 AP
-44 PAGGPGG
+44 AAG
-51 PRSAPG
+51 PRPAATPVEQRPTRPGSAS
-57 EPPADPG
+57 PAE
-64 ASWGGQPSGGQPSA
+64 QPV
-78 GQPSAGQPSGGQ
+78 
-90 PSPGRA
+90 
-96 PAGEP
+96 P
-101 GAPQFGQ
+101 GAP
-108 PSAWTFPLPPP
+108 
-119 GPPPARPA
+119 
-127 SPPPPVEQP
+127 V
-136 LAGATP
+136 
-142 LDAWLRTPRPP
+142 DAWLRTPRPP
-153 QAPGVWRFGF
+153 QEPGVWRYGY
-163 TPRPAEQGEE
+163 TPPPPEE
-173 VSDRSLLVGAVIT
+173 PEGVSNRSLLVGALIS

-230 GSDALTVYEALLFG
+230 GSDALTVYEAILFG

-261 RHVVR
+261 RHVAD

-275 AAVAAGLTQLL
+275 AAAAAGLTQLL
-286 VWKETLPV
+286 VWKEALPV

-300 LVAAVAGGEIYQS
+300 LVASVAGGEIYQS
-313 QTVVNVIYGL
+313 QTVVNVIYAV

-331 FARLGRWRD
+331 YARLGRWRE
-340 LLAARR
+340 LIVARR
-346 GRGTATPAPGGDTPA
+346 GTAAPAGDGTAATPAA
-361 PATATSADQW
+361 ATSADQW
-371 PELRAA
+371 PELRTA
-377 GWTDAAETLTAE
+377 GWTDAADTLTAE

-403 RHAWTQATRS
+403 RHAWALATRR

-435 SGDRDLP
+435 SGHRDLP
-442 RRTARHDVLTGQV
+442 RRGARHDVLTGQV
-455 RIGRCAEDPH
+455 RIGRCADDPH
-465 NPYAR
+465 NPYVR
-470 RSTGI
+470 RGTGL
-475 ALDPTLLGTSLLA
+475 ALEPALLGTSLLA
-488 VGPPGSGKSA
+488 VGPPGAGKTA
-498 RLVRPVV
+498 RLIRPVV
-505 EALGLRALAG
+505 EALALRALAG

-521 VGGAGAPLGPDEAF
+521 VGGAGAPLGPDDAF
-535 DVVVRV
+535 DVVVRL
-541 GNPASA
+541 GHPGSA
-547 HDLDLYGGTSD
+547 HDIDLYGGTTD

-582 ATVLAQLLGPYRTAH
+582 ATVLAQLLGPYRAAH

-604 ELRELLDGAPA
+604 ELRELLDGTPA
-615 ALTALRATLEAAGH
+615 ALAGLRASLEAAGH
-629 QAMLRELEARTRQA
+629 HAMLRELDARSRQA

-654 DRVALLDRPAFA
+654 DRVALLDRPAFT

-673 EARPFALRSLGQYPL
+673 DARPFSLRALGQHPL

-723 TTLFVGLVLD
+723 TTLFACLVLD
-733 DATHAVTSETVRGI
+733 DATHAVTAETVRGI

-759 TLRTVDDVPE
+759 ALRTVDDVPE

-848 KERWSASELAYA
+848 RERWSASELAYA

-876 HAPPLLVELGG
+876 HAPPLLVHLDG

>member
-64 ASWGGQPSGGQPSA
+64 ASWGGQPS
-78 GQPSAGQPSGGQ
+78 
-90 PSPGRA
+90 PGRA
-96 PAGEP
+96 PAGES

-108 PSAWTFPLPPP
+108 PSAWTSPLPPP

-136 LAGATP
+136 SAGATP

>member
-39 APGRP
+39 
-44 PAGGPGG
+44 
-51 PRSAPG
+51 
-57 EPPADPG
+57 
-64 ASWGGQPSGGQPSA
+64 
-78 GQPSAGQPSGGQ
+78 
-90 PSPGRA
+90 SPGRA

-101 GAPQFGQ
+101 GAPQLGQ
-108 PSAWTFPLPPP
+108 PSAWTSPPPPP
-119 GPPPARPA
+119 GPPPACPA
-127 SPPPPVEQP
+127 SPPPPVEHP
-136 LAGATP
+136 SAGAP
-142 LDAWLRTPRPP
+142 SLVAWLRTPRPP

-313 QTVVNVIYGL
+313 QTVVNVIYAL

-331 FARLGRWRD
+331 FARLGRWRE

-346 GRGTATPAPGGDTPA
+346 GRGTATPAPAPADTASA

-377 GWTDAAETLTAE
+377 GWTDAADTLTAE

-455 RIGRCAEDPH
+455 RIGRCADDPH

-521 VGGAGAPLGPDEAF
+521 VGGAGAPVGPDEAF

-547 HDLDLYGGTSD
+547 HDLDLYGGTTD

-582 ATVLAQLLGPYRTAH
+582 ATVLGQLLGPYRTAH

-604 ELRELLDGAPA
+604 ELRELLDGTPA
-615 ALTALRATLEAAGH
+615 ALTALRAALEAAGH

-673 EARPFALRSLGQYPL
+673 DARPFALRSLGQYPL
-688 RVRVDLPERGHAE
+688 RVRIDLPERGHAE

-733 DATHAVTSETVRGI
+733 DATHAVTAETVRGI

-769 PLHTPLLGAVGCT
+769 ALHTPLLGAVGCT

-848 KERWSASELAYA
+848 RERWSASELAYA
-860 VPAGHAVIRLA
+860 VPAGHAVIRLT